1 MLHSKQVPHKARE
14 SRSLVYLP
22 AVLAQVTRLKCGK
35 KGERR
40 EAVSNTQQISGGIKP
55 CTKRRAEN
63 HMKIHRTVIRVRT
76 HRQRHTQI
84 QRSCCFYC
92 AIKKGSSW
100 EIKVCRST
108 TTPKG
113 GDTAK
118 TKLKV
123 GSR

>member
-55 CTKRRAEN
+55 CTKRQEQ
-63 HMKIHRTVIRVRT
+63 KITRRYTEQLSVCAHTGRDT
-76 HRQRHTQI
+76 HAD
-84 QRSCCFYC
+84 S
-92 AIKKGSSW
+92 
-100 EIKVCRST
+100 E
-108 TTPKG
+108 
-113 GDTAK
+113 
-118 TKLKV
+118 KLLFLLCN
-123 GSR
+123 

>member
-76 HRQRHTQI
+76 HRQRHTRRFREAVVFIVQL
-84 QRSCCFYC
+84 R
-92 AIKKGSSW
+92 
-100 EIKVCRST
+100 KVVL
-108 TTPKG
+108 G
-113 GDTAK
+113 
-118 TKLKV
+118 KLKSAGV
-123 GSR
+123 PPHPREETLQKPS